1 MKDIGPIIVLKARQ
15 RKALMNIMSE
25 HQDLIEQL
33 RAASEPDEIKTLV
46 DLIEDI
52 NVTTEP
58 EYLGFKDEGE
68 AQSDYWFISSY
79 QDEVVA
85 NEGASFRFFF
95 CCDSGPEGDK
105 CQTVTTSKGWRRKHE
120 VQGWV
125 KGQHYY
131 CKSCHAGYKQ
141 SAIEIAAGSEGL
153 LHEGADPR

>member
-58 EYLGFKDEGE
+58 
-68 AQSDYWFISSY
+68 
-79 QDEVVA
+79 
-85 NEGASFRFFF
+85 
-95 CCDSGPEGDK
+95 
-105 CQTVTTSKGWRRKHE
+105 
-120 VQGWV
+120 
-125 KGQHYY
+125 
-131 CKSCHAGYKQ
+131 
-141 SAIEIAAGSEGL
+141 
-153 LHEGADPR
+153 